1 MQAHNM
7 WSLNGYPRFVILND
21 NWLLLKSRYKRAF
34 YLARINLAKDS
45 DKLFNKLPQ
54 DDVEFLG

>member
-1 MQAHNM
+1 M